1 MSYCFCI
8 LGVQTNFINH
18 AGARV
23 IVQVVSEL
31 SRAKRVQQSTV
42 GKKIWYSTHP
52 RKFGNHVAARPTDR
66 PHHRHTDVK

>member
-42 GKKIWYSTHP
+42 GKKIW
-52 RKFGNHVAARPTDR
+52 
-66 PHHRHTDVK
+66 